1 MNKLID
7 MLKRQEGKSRW
18 AYEDHLGYVTVGVGR
33 CLDPEKGLG
42 LSDDEIDYL
51 LRNDITRC
59 YQELDIFTWF
69 HDLDE
74 VRQHA
79 TVSMLFQLG
88 LPKFLEF
95 KKTIKFLADGAYS
108 QAAEEMLDSRW
119 ARQTPNRARE
129 ISYMVETGQY
139 MH

>member
-1 MNKLID
+1 MKKLVG
-7 MLKRQEGKSRW
+7 MLKRQEGISKW

-51 LRNDITRC
+51 LRNDIMRC
-59 YQELDIFTWF
+59 YQELDVFSWF

-79 TVSMLFQLG
+79 IVSMLFQLG

-95 KKTIKFLADGAYS
+95 KKTLAFLAEGKYS
-108 QAAEEMLDSRW
+108 QAAEEMLNSKW

-129 ISYMVETGQY
+129 ISYMVETAQY
-139 MH
+139 VH

>member
-1 MNKLID
+1 MKKLIG
-7 MLKRQEGKSRW
+7 MLKRQEGVSKW
-18 AYEDHLGYVTVGVGR
+18 AYEDHLGYITVGVGR

-51 LRNDITRC
+51 LVNDVVRC
-59 YQELDIFTWF
+59 YNELDVFSWF

-79 TVSMLFQLG
+79 IVSMLFQLG

-95 KKTIKFLADGAYS
+95 KKTLAFLAEGKVS
-108 QAAEEMLDSRW
+108 QAAEEMLNSKW

-129 ISYMVETGQY
+129 ISYMIETGQY
-139 MH
+139 VH

>member
-1 MNKLID
+1 MKKLVG
-7 MLKRQEGKSRW
+7 MLKRQEGISKW

-51 LRNDITRC
+51 LRNDILRC
-59 YQELDIFTWF
+59 YQELDVFSWF

-79 TVSMLFQLG
+79 IVSMLFQLG

-95 KKTIKFLADGAYS
+95 KKTLAFLAEGKVS
-108 QAAEEMLDSRW
+108 QAAEEMLNSKW

-129 ISYMVETGQY
+129 ISYMIETGQY
-139 MH
+139 VH

>member
-59 YQELDIFTWF
+59 YQELDVFDWF
-69 HDLDE
+69 HNLDE
-74 VRQHA
+74 TRQHA
-79 TVSMLFQLG
+79 IVSMLFQLG

-95 KKTIKFLADGAYS
+95 KKTLAFLAGGKYS

-139 MH
+139 VH

>member
-1 MNKLID
+1 MKKLVG
-7 MLKRQEGKSRW
+7 MLKRQEGVSKW

-51 LRNDITRC
+51 LRNDILRC
-59 YQELDIFTWF
+59 YQELDVFSWF

-79 TVSMLFQLG
+79 IVSMLFQLG

-95 KKTIKFLADGAYS
+95 KKTLAFLAEGKVS
-108 QAAEEMLDSRW
+108 QAAEEMLNSKW

-129 ISYMVETGQY
+129 ISYMIETGQY
-139 MH
+139 VH

>member
-59 YQELDIFTWF
+59 YQELDIFSWF

-79 TVSMLFQLG
+79 IVSMLFQLG

-95 KKTIKFLADGAYS
+95 KKTLAFLAEGKYS
-108 QAAEEMLDSRW
+108 QAANEMLDSKW

-129 ISYMVETGQY
+129 ISYMVKTGQY
-139 MH
+139 VH

>member
-1 MNKLID
+1 MKKLVG
-7 MLKRQEGKSRW
+7 MLKRQEGVSKW

-42 LSDDEIDYL
+42 LSADEIDYL
-51 LRNDITRC
+51 LRNDILRC
-59 YQELDIFTWF
+59 YQELDVFSWF

-79 TVSMLFQLG
+79 IVSMLFQLG

-95 KKTIKFLADGAYS
+95 KKTLAFLAEGKVS
-108 QAAEEMLDSRW
+108 QAAEEMLNSKW

-129 ISYMVETGQY
+129 ISYMIETGQY
-139 MH
+139 VH

>member
-1 MNKLID
+1 MKNLIA
-7 MLKRQEGKSRW
+7 MLKRQEGVSKW

-42 LSDDEIDYL
+42 LSDDEVDYL

-59 YQELDIFTWF
+59 YQELGVFSWF

-79 TVSMLFQLG
+79 IVSMLFQLG

-95 KKTIKFLADGAYS
+95 KKTLAFLAEGKYS
-108 QAAEEMLDSRW
+108 QAAEEMLNSKW

-139 MH
+139 VH

>member
-79 TVSMLFQLG
+79 IVSMLFQLG

-95 KKTIKFLADGAYS
+95 KKTLAFLAEEKFS

-139 MH
+139 VH

>member
-1 MNKLID
+1 MKKLVG
-7 MLKRQEGKSRW
+7 MLKRQEGISKW

-51 LRNDITRC
+51 LRNDILRC
-59 YQELDIFTWF
+59 YQELNVFSWF

-79 TVSMLFQLG
+79 IVSMLFQLG

-95 KKTIKFLADGAYS
+95 KKTLAFLAEDKYS
-108 QAAEEMLDSRW
+108 QAAEEMLNSKW

-129 ISYMVETGQY
+129 ISYMVETAQY
-139 MH
+139 VH

>member
-1 MNKLID
+1 MKKLVG
-7 MLKRQEGKSRW
+7 MLKRQEGVSKW

-51 LRNDITRC
+51 LRNDILRC
-59 YQELDIFTWF
+59 YQELDVFSWF

-79 TVSMLFQLG
+79 IVSMLFQLG

-95 KKTIKFLADGAYS
+95 KKTLAFLAEGKVS
-108 QAAEEMLDSRW
+108 QAAEEMLNSKW

-139 MH
+139 VH

>member
-1 MNKLID
+1 MKNLIA
-7 MLKRQEGKSRW
+7 MLKRQEGVSKW

-51 LRNDITRC
+51 LRNDIMRC
-59 YQELDIFTWF
+59 YQELDVFSWF
-69 HDLDE
+69 HDLDQ

-79 TVSMLFQLG
+79 IVSMLFQLG

-95 KKTIKFLADGAYS
+95 KKTLAFLAEGRVS
-108 QAAEEMLDSRW
+108 QAAEEMLNSKW

-129 ISYMVETGQY
+129 ISYMIETGQY
-139 MH
+139 VH